1 MKWKTNTLNINLAFR
16 ENLSNYYTLG
26 QYIESLMGIEHTN
39 STSKKSKPEAI
50 QDRAYKRN
58 LRG

>member
-1 MKWKTNTLNINLAFR
+1 
-16 ENLSNYYTLG
+16 
-26 QYIESLMGIEHTN
+26 MGIEHTN